1 MRRPLDWIV
10 VSISLLVL
18 AANHM
23 LVEKKEPAAFLQ
35 ASTQASVHAP
45 ALRAEPINVTEAV
58 PRSPFAYVQGDGSL
72 LYVPARGEGAY
83 LEPPSQTGL
92 EDDHAGSGFHEPMNL
107 ETAVYSWSSPRVE
120 E

>member
-10 VSISLLVL
+10 VSISLMVL

-23 LVEKKEPAAFLQ
+23 LAGNRDAEAIAR
-35 ASTQASVHAP
+35 AP
-45 ALRAEPINVTEAV
+45 ALRAEAISVDTAA

-72 LYVPARGEGAY
+72 LYVPAKGAGAY

-92 EDDHAGSGFHEPMNL
+92 EDDHAGSGFHEPLNL
-107 ETAVYSWSSPRVE
+107 ETAVYSWSTPRIE

>member
-1 MRRPLDWIV
+1 MRRPLDWLV
-10 VSISLLVL
+10 VSISLMVL

-23 LVEKKEPAAFLQ
+23 LAGNRDAQ
-35 ASTQASVHAP
+35 AIARAP
-45 ALRAEPINVTEAV
+45 ALRAEAVNARTDV

-72 LYVPARGEGAY
+72 LYVPATGAGAY
-83 LEPPSQTGL
+83 LEPPTQAGL

-107 ETAVYSWSSPRVE
+107 ETAVYSWSTPQIE